1 MFIFHK
7 NILLSLFFLIILIAC
22 QFQEPNKNHGILFLE
37 NRSQKMIV
45 NKSNKNDAIK
55 IIGHPHT
62 KSFTNNDE
70 WIYIERV
77 LTGGEYHK
85 LGQKVL
91 KDSNVL
97 ILTFNKY
104 GILNKKIFL
113 NKDNIAKLKFTDQVT
128 ENNLSKK
135 SFVEK
140 FLSSVKQKMYGNR

>member
-91 KDSNVL
+91 KESNVL

-113 NKDNIAKLKFTDQVT
+113 NKDNIAKLKFTDKVT